1 MLRVNPKVLADLGL
15 GGSLINGEGEAATQ
29 TGEVFTKLGAKKC
42 FKDGDA
48 NKDGVITQDEVNISA
63 AAYAKLDANSDGKV
77 TEEEMSDAM
86 AGQGSQIAAYYLK
99 YKKAAKS
106 SDLLEAILTGGSST
120 QSPGYVEAAAKK
132 YIANKDANKNGT
144 LEQSEIS
151 ISAETFSKL
160 DTDKS
165 GSISLAE
172 MKAALK
178 GQDARLAAYFKSAT
192 SEKKSTDLTSKLL
205 GTI

>member
-15 GGSLINGEGEAATQ
+15 GGSLINGESDAAQ
-29 TGEVFTKLGAKKC
+29 TGEVFSKLGAKKC

-48 NKDGVITQDEVNISA
+48 NRDGVITRDEVSISD
-63 AAYAKLDANSDGKV
+63 AAYAKLDADGDGKV
-77 TEEEMSDAM
+77 TEKEMREAL
-86 AGQGSQIAAYYLK
+86 AGRGGQIAAYYLK

-106 SDLLEAILTGGSST
+106 SDLLEAILTGDSSGSDT
-120 QSPGYVEAAAKK
+120 GYVEAAARK

-144 LEQSEIS
+144 LEQGEVSL
-151 ISAETFSKL
+151 SAETFAKL

-165 GSISLAE
+165 GTISLSE

-192 SEKKSTDLTSKLL
+192 SQNTTTDLTSNLL